1 MKKIVFVLLIFAC
14 NSVFAQSDV
23 DYKPVIVFSD
33 SHYEKVNKRYTPEI
47 LDFTVSESMVT
58 YSVVSLIDAKTE
70 EYSYK
75 LFTTEDG
82 VVSSFDFPEV
92 SKFKELTKFKSASL
106 GKVGFASDG
115 SFMIPF
121 QIGNVDRSFLLY
133 RYSPKDRRVDY
144 LGNFLAG
151 QNAAFAFF
159 ENDVLYFSNKNGKVH
174 YFTEDFSETKNIK
187 DLYINEIYDMKVEG
201 NSLYILATKR
211 IEGSYKVVLFTF
223 DRDKLVE
230 KSKLVLKDMPLHSAA
245 KYEMTFISK
254 KELVITYNPH
264 RAPSSNS
271 VAYLNRVNL
280 ETNTVDYNFE
290 LKRANTVNITLAC
303 NKNKKTSAVAY
314 STRNEWVYDLVTGFN
329 GQEIILNKNTNELI
343 SQLRTGLLKQ
353 TFYVL
358 SVYEKIVGR
367 KAYSEIAIY
376 HLEPDGLHSCEI
388 DS

>member
-1 MKKIVFVLLIFAC
+1 MKKIAFVLLVFAC
-14 NSVFAQSDV
+14 HSAFAQSD
-23 DYKPVIVFSD
+23 DAYQPLIIFSD
-33 SHYEKVNKRYTPEI
+33 SHYEKVNKGYTPEI

-58 YSVVSLIDAKTE
+58 YSVVSLIDAETE

-75 LFTTEDG
+75 LFITEDG

-133 RYSPKDRRVDY
+133 RYSPKDRRMNY

-159 ENDVLYFSNKNGKVH
+159 ENDVLYFSDKNGKVH

-187 DLYINEIYDMKVEG
+187 DLYINEIYDIKVEG
-201 NSLYILATKR
+201 NNLYILATKR

-223 DRDKLVE
+223 DRDKLEE

-264 RAPSSNS
+264 RASSYS

-290 LKRANTVNITLAC
+290 SKRAKAVNITLAC
-303 NKNKKTSAVAY
+303 NKNKNTSAVAY
-314 STRNEWVYDLVTGFN
+314 STRNEWVHNLVAGFN
-329 GQEIILNKNTNELI
+329 DQEIILNKNTNELI
-343 SQLRTGLLKQ
+343 RQLRTGLLKQ

-358 SVYEKIVGR
+358 SAYQKIVGR

-376 HLEPDGLHSCEI
+376 HLEPDGLRSCEI
-388 DS
+388 NS